1 MDFDDEWSDDEEP
14 AQASTATKSTKEDG
28 SDRVNQLEAE
38 LEKAK
43 ADVKRLQNLVQEMTN
58 DESDSGEQIVLG
70 PGVKNNGKGKGKAVR
85 DDDTHYFDSYEHN
98 GESLIYWVELMVRYP
113 RDHVEGYYQDCHLC
127 SILIVE
133 H

>member
-14 AQASTATKSTKEDG
+14 TQAPTATKSTKEDG

-43 ADVKRLQNLVQEMTN
+43 ADVKRLQNLVQEMTS
-58 DESDSGEQIVLG
+58 DESDGGEQIVLG

-98 GESLIYWVELMVRYP
+98 GEFLNI
-113 RDHVEGYYQDCHLC
+113 
-127 SILIVE
+127 
-133 H
+133 